1 MLIIL
6 GALAALSLLLNLWQW
21 VAALRFPLH
30 RRVRDSSFTPAVT
43 LLKPLK
49 GCDDNT
55 RRCLQSWF
63 AQNYAGPVQILFGVR
78 SPDDPVC
85 AVVKQLLAEN
95 PKANAQLVICRESLG
110 INAKVSS
117 LIQLQRLAQNE
128 IIIVSDADVLAP
140 ADFLQNFVAP
150 FRVRFPQYQNSR
162 VEPLNNLRPISLPLP
177 STGKGIEGE
186 GCENPMA
193 LQSSEKSDLHSVGLV
208 NCFYR
213 LANPSTLA
221 MRWEA
226 IAVNADFWSQVL
238 QSQTLAPLDFALGAV
253 MAVRRESLE
262 KIGGF
267 DALADYLADD
277 YQLGNRLVRMT
288 GQRIAICPVVV
299 DCLDAAIGWRAAWAH
314 QLRWARTI
322 RVSKPAPYFFSI
334 LSNATLWPLLW
345 AIFAPSKIS
354 LTTFVLFLFIR
365 TANAQTL
372 QARLG
377 PVPGQF
383 KFFWFVPVKD
393 LLQFAIWA
401 SAFFGNHIIWRGE
414 RFRLKRDGRLSRLN

>member
-30 RRVRDSSFTPAVT
+30 RRVRDKSFAPAIT

-63 AQNYAGPVQILFGVR
+63 AQDYAGAVQILFGVR
-78 SPDDPVC
+78 SPVDPVC
-85 AVVKQLLAEN
+85 AIVKQLLAEN
-95 PKANAQLVICRESLG
+95 PKTNAQLVICRETLG

-140 ADFLQNFVAP
+140 LDFLQNVVAP
-150 FRVRFPQYQNSR
+150 LKDEAN
-162 VEPLNNLRPISLPLP
+162 
-177 STGKGIEGE
+177 
-186 GCENPMA
+186 
-193 LQSSEKSDLHSVGLV
+193 GLV

-213 LANPSTLA
+213 LANPSTPA

-238 QSQTLAPLDFALGAV
+238 QSQTLEPLDFALGAV
-253 MAVRRESLE
+253 IAVRRDSLE

-277 YQLGNRLVRMT
+277 YQLGNRLVRLT

-299 DCLDAAIGWRAAWAH
+299 DCLDAPIGWRAAWAH

-334 LSNATLWPLLW
+334 LSNATFWPLLW
-345 AIFAPSKIS
+345 FIVTPSKTSFIA
-354 LTTFVLFLFIR
+354 FILFLFIR

-372 QARLG
+372 QERLG
-377 PVPGQF
+377 RVPGQLGY
-383 KFFWFVPVKD
+383 FWLVPAKD

-401 SAFFGNHIIWRGE
+401 SAFFGNHIVWRGE
-414 RFRLKRDGRLSRLN
+414 RFRLQRDGRLSRLN